1 MTTAVANL
9 TAGELVPSGSEL
21 WLRCPECSASVGP
34 VSDRDDGSASASIE
48 CESCGTLAHKRNGV
62 WRMLS
67 RRQQMRFAQFKQ
79 EYEQIRR
86 SEGRGSKH
94 PAFYL
99 ALPYADLTGN
109 FPDQWRIRASSY
121 RFLERQIF
129 PRLEERH
136 GDNFR
141 ALDIGAGNGWLSYR
155 LALNGHRPVAVDL
168 CGNDYDGLEAARHY
182 ATVLPEFFARFEAEM
197 NCLPFDD
204 AQFDVAIYNASFHYT
219 TDYRRTL
226 CEALR
231 CLRPGGSI
239 LIVDS
244 PTYQHAWSGEK
255 MRSERRAFFETKF
268 GTRADSL
275 PTSDFLT
282 PAVMDYLS
290 TLGVCWTRHLVWYG
304 LRWWLR
310 PAVARLKRRR
320 ESSQFYLYEGRAGN
334 E

>member
-9 TAGELVPSGSEL
+9 TAGTLVPSGSEL
-21 WLRCPECSASVGP
+21 WLRCPECSTVVGP
-34 VSDRDDGSASASIE
+34 IFDRDDGSASASIE
-48 CESCGTLAHKRNGV
+48 CDSCGFLVHKKNGV

-67 RRQQMRFAQFKQ
+67 HRQQARFAQFKRD
-79 EYEQIRR
+79 YEEIRR

-99 ALPYADLTGN
+99 ALPFADLSGN
-109 FPDQWRIRASSY
+109 FRDQWRIRGRSY
-121 RFLERQIF
+121 RFFERDIL

-168 CGNDYDGLEAARHY
+168 CSNVYDGLEAARHY

-204 AQFDVAIYNASFHYT
+204 AQFDVAIYNAAFHYS
-219 TDYRRTL
+219 TDYARTL
-226 CEALR
+226 REALR
-231 CLRPGGSI
+231 CLRPGGTI
-239 LIVDS
+239 LIIDS

-255 MRSERRAFFETKF
+255 MRSERRNVFEAQF
-268 GTRADSL
+268 GTRGDAL
-275 PTSDFLT
+275 PTGDFLT
-282 PAVMDYLS
+282 PEIMQHLS
-290 TLGVCWTRHLVWYG
+290 TLGVNWTRHLAWYG
-304 LRWWLR
+304 MRWWLR
-310 PAVARLKRRR
+310 PAIARLKKRR
-320 ESSQFYLYEGRAGN
+320 EPSQFYLYEGRTETA
-334 E
+334 

>member
-34 VSDRDDGSASASIE
+34 ISDRDDGSSSASIE
-48 CESCGTLAHKRNGV
+48 CDCCEALTHKRSGV

-67 RRQQMRFAQFKQ
+67 SRQHARFAQFKR
-79 EYEQIRR
+79 EYEEIRR

-99 ALPYADLTGN
+99 ALPFADLTGN
-109 FPDQWRIRASSY
+109 FRDQWLIRARSCRY
-121 RFLERQIF
+121 LERNIL

-136 GDNFR
+136 GDNLR
-141 ALDIGAGNGWLSYR
+141 VLDIGAGNGWLSYR
-155 LALNGHRPVAVDL
+155 LALSGHRPVAVDV
-168 CGNDYDGLEAARHY
+168 CSNAYDGLEAARHY

-204 AQFDVAIYNASFHYT
+204 AQFDVAIYNASFHYS
-219 TDYRRTL
+219 TDYERTL
-226 CEALR
+226 REAIR
-231 CLRPGGSI
+231 CLRPGGTI

-244 PTYQHAWSGEK
+244 PTYQHAHSGEK
-255 MRSERRAFFETKF
+255 MRSERSEFFEAKF

-275 PTSDFLT
+275 PTGDFLT
-282 PAVMDYLS
+282 PEIMQHLS
-290 TLGVCWTRHLVWYG
+290 ELGVRWTRHLAWYG
-304 LRWWLR
+304 FRWWMR
-310 PAVARLKRRR
+310 PAIARLKRRR
-320 ESSQFYLYEGRAGN
+320 EPSRFYLYEGRVERA
-334 E
+334 